1 MDKKNQD
8 KINTLITHVK
18 QHMMQLGLL
27 TEPGASTGKFL
38 FLAYRD
44 EEHMDGCTNMEPT
57 QMVEA
62 VEGMPQLFPGFGFLA
77 LSTLLVMACNEM
89 DGHKNYKMFAPMD
102 EATRTML
109 LEKLER
115 VRKYV
120 EHYGIEQ

>member
-1 MDKKNQD
+1 MDKNNQD

-44 EEHMDGCTNMEPT
+44 ETHLDGCTNMEAT

-62 VEGMPQLFPGFGFLA
+62 MEDMPRLFPGFGLLA

-89 DGHKNYKMFAPMD
+89 DGYENFKMFAPMD
-102 EATRTML
+102 EASRTLL

-120 EHYGIEQ
+120 ESYEIAK